1 MAGIP
6 AGLDLQ
12 QIRDQLNKLDEA
24 DVQIARAERAGID
37 MAERKKQAQEARQR
51 LLKIKQAYFPGQ

>member
-6 AGLDLQ
+6 AGLDIQ
-12 QIRDQLNKLDEA
+12 QIRDQLSKLDDA

-37 MAERKKQAQEARQR
+37 MSERKKQAQDARQR

>member
-1 MAGIP
+1 MANVP
-6 AGLDLQ
+6 QGLDLQ

-37 MAERKKQAQEARQR
+37 MTERKKQAKDAREK